1 MVKRETT
8 IPILLNIIEERLVAI
23 LAYSKNLS
31 FENYLSSRLL
41 RQASRKDLEDIGDAC
56 KEIIDRLDSEK
67 FSLEKD
73 EIKYFREFYAFRAK
87 STHGYD
93 SLDFK
98 VIFETIKVDIPRFKK
113 MFDKIKERKR

>member
-8 IPILLNIIEERLVAI
+8 IPILLSIIEERLIAI
-23 LAYSKNLS
+23 LAYSKDLS
-31 FENYLSSRLL
+31 FEKYLSNRLI

-56 KEIIDRLDSEK
+56 KEIIEKSDSEK
-67 FSLEKD
+67 FSLEKE
-73 EIKYFREFYAFRAK
+73 EIKFFKELYAFRAK

-98 VIFETIKVDIPRFKK
+98 IIFEAIKVDIPRFKK
-113 MFDKIKERKR
+113 MFDEIRERKR